1 MKIFS
6 TDIPNDKNMY
16 GDNISIEKDGYVIIP
31 DAIRERNVLQD
42 DVLFYAIQQKRIQN
56 PVSNNSDDL

>member
-31 DAIRERNVLQD
+31 EPIRERNVLQD

>member
-31 DAIRERNVLQD
+31 EAIRERNVLQD
-42 DVLFYAIQQKRIQN
+42 EVLFYAIQQKRIQN

>member
-31 DAIRERNVLQD
+31 EAIRERNVLQD
-42 DVLFYAIQQKRIQN
+42 DVLFYAIQQNRIQN
-56 PVSNNSDDL
+56 PVSNNSDNL

>member
-31 DAIRERNVLQD
+31 EAIRERNVLQD
-42 DVLFYAIQQKRIQN
+42 DVLFYAVQQKRIQN